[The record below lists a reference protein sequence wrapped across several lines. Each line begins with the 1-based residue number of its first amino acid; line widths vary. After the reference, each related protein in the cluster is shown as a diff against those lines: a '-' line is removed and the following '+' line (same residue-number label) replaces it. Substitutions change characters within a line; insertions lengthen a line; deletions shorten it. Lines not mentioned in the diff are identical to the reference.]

1 MTAADIVTLDDFR
14 RDDAGP
20 AKVPT
25 SNREHHSHTF
35 FVTLP
40 DSLPHDWGESVTL
53 PDPVPKDWGEFWKV
67 TDSWWRRHA
76 IATRPSPE
84 NWRWI

>member
-25 SNREHHSHTF
+25 SNREHHSHTSF
-35 FVTLP
+35 
-40 DSLPHDWGESVTL
+40 VTL
-53 PDPVPKDWGEFWKV
+53 PDPVPKDWGEFWRV
-67 TDSWWRRHA
+67 SVFWSRRQ
-76 IATRPSPE
+76 ATATGPSPE
-84 NWRWI
+84 SWRRALISLQSKVSTFVT